1 MKQKIG
7 WAILGAGSIAG
18 RFMQGMLKVEDAYLA
33 AVGSRDKAKGEAF
46 AAPFGAKAYTEYSQA
61 ILDPEVDVVYV
72 ATPHTLHLEHT
83 LLALELGKPVLCEK
97 PLAPNAEQVKAMAGK
112 AQEKGLF
119 LMEGMWMRFF
129 PAIRQAVEWVRAGE
143 IGPIHLVTADFGFA
157 AAENPASRLF
167 DPDLAGGSLLDV
179 GVYTIAFASMIFG
192 KKPNRITGLA
202 DMTTTGVDGRMGCVL
217 GYEGGGMASLFSAI
231 RTNTPQEA
239 KIIGECGQITIPKF
253 WAPSAA
259 QLYQGG
265 RAIKEF
271 SMSSDSEGFQFEIKA
286 VQEDLRA
293 GRLENA
299 MMPLAES
306 ITIAETMDALRDQWC
321 LVYPFEK

>member
-1 MKQKIG
+1 MKKKIG
-7 WAILGAGSIAG
+7 WAILGAGGIAK

-33 AVGSRDKAKGEAF
+33 AVGSRDTAKGEAF

-61 ILDPEVDVVYV
+61 VLDPEVDVVYV

-83 LLALELGKPVLCEK
+83 LLALNLGKPVLCEK
-97 PLAPNAEQVKAMAGK
+97 PLAPNAEQVKSMAGK

-119 LMEGMWMRFF
+119 LMEGMWTRFF
-129 PAIRQAVEWVRAGE
+129 PAIRQAADWVQAGE
-143 IGPIHLVTADFGFA
+143 IGPVHLVTAEFGFA

-179 GVYTIAFASMIFG
+179 GVYTVAFASMIFG
-192 KKPNRITGLA
+192 KKPNRIAGLA

-231 RTNTPQEA
+231 RTNTPQDA
-239 KIIGECGQITIPKF
+239 KIIGESGQITIPKF
-253 WAPSAA
+253 WAPSEA
-259 QLYQGG
+259 QLHKGG
-265 RAIKEF
+265 RVIQEF
-271 SMSSDSEGFQFEIKA
+271 SMSSDSEGFQYEIMA
-286 VQEDLRA
+286 VQADLRA
-293 GRLENA
+293 GRMENA

-306 ITIAETMDALRDQWC
+306 IAIAETMDALRDQWG